1 MSAKMTG
8 MVFDRY
14 HAGGGEMLLALAL
27 ADHAHED
34 GTHIFPSVARLA
46 AKTRQSERTIQYQL
60 RAMQASGW
68 LVLVN
73 FGTGGRMQGHG
84 LEGRPREYRINPEWI
99 KGANFAPLKNQGASA
114 GLNAGQGDDTQVAK
128 GANSAPLND
137 AGKGA
142 NGRTKGCNPTS
153 LRVQK
158 GASKGATAIAPEP
171 RATKSNQEQ
180 HTPRVGEAPG
190 MTAADIDREVS
201 PLGAL
206 PDNLDREVLA
216 QFVRHRRVLNRTL
229 SVQGW
234 LQILPT
240 LKSIAAAGGDPNQ
253 SLRDAMAAGL
263 SLPVIPK
270 SGANVH
276 GNHPQG
282 SAAGV
287 SELRAEYERRHG
299 GGSAGRP
306 SGAGRGPQAG
316 EVIDGEYAVVG

>member
-1 MSAKMTG
+1 MTG

-27 ADHAHED
+27 ADHAHDD

-73 FGTGGRMQGHG
+73 FGTGGRLVGQGVA
-84 LEGRPREYRINPEWI
+84 GRPREYRINPAWI
-99 KGANFAPLKNQGASA
+99 KGADFAPLNSDVDASA
-114 GLNAGQGDDTQVAK
+114 GECAGGGDQQTVK
-128 GANSAPLND
+128 GADSAPLKTPS
-137 AGKGA
+137 KGA
-142 NGRTKGCNPTS
+142 KTGAKGCKTAS
-153 LRVQK
+153 LRVQNS
-158 GASKGATAIAPEP
+158 ALKGATAIAPEP

-180 HTPRVGEAPG
+180 HTPRVCEAPA
-190 MTAADIDREVS
+190 MTEADIAREID

-206 PDNLDREVLA
+206 PAGLDREVMA
-216 QFVRHRRVLNRTL
+216 QFVRHRRVSNRTL

-234 LQILPT
+234 LQIRPSLE
-240 LKSIAAAGGDPNQ
+240 SIAAAGGDINQ

-270 SGANVH
+270 PGANVH
-276 GNHPQG
+276 GNHSQG

-287 SELRAEYERRHG
+287 SQLRAEYERRHG
-299 GGSAGRP
+299 GGDAGRA
-306 SGAGRGPQAG
+306 GAAGRGDQ
-316 EVIDGEYAVVG
+316 ESDVIDGQFAVVR

>member
-1 MSAKMTG
+1 MSARMTG

-27 ADHAHED
+27 ADHAHDD

-73 FGTGGRMQGHG
+73 FGTGGRLTGHG
-84 LEGRPREYRINPEWI
+84 LAGRPREYRINPDWI
-99 KGANFAPLKNQGASA
+99 KGANFAPLQEEGSTDAM
-114 GLNAGQGDDTQVAK
+114 NAGQGDDVLTVK
-128 GANSAPLND
+128 GANSAPLNF
-137 AGKGA
+137 AVKGA
-142 NGRTKGCNPTS
+142 KNGAKGCKTTS
-153 LRVQK
+153 LRVQN
-158 GASKGATAIAPEP
+158 SVVKGATAVAPEP

-180 HTPRVGEAPG
+180 HTPRVSEAAG
-190 MTAADIDREVS
+190 MTEADIEREVS
-201 PLGAL
+201 PLGSL
-206 PDNLDREVLA
+206 PDGLDREVLA
-216 QFVRHRRVLNRTL
+216 QFVRHRRVSGRTL

-234 LQILPT
+234 MQILPT
-240 LKSIAAAGGDPNQ
+240 LKSHAAAGGDINQ

-270 SGANVH
+270 PGANAH
-276 GNHPQG
+276 GSTAEG

-287 SELRAEYERRHG
+287 SQLRAEYERRHG
-299 GGSAGRP
+299 GSNVGGAGAAGR
-306 SGAGRGPQAG
+306 AEQTDD
-316 EVIDGEYAVVG
+316 VIDGDFAVVQ